1 MTAGRSGRFGP
12 VAWLTGQAILFGAVA
27 GLLGIVAN
35 AMFLEAYG
43 SALLPV
49 TYLVIG
55 VAGVAIS
62 AALRRGAAHFD
73 LVRLAVAVLGGAAIL
88 FSLSWLIAG
97 LPGGVWVSG
106 PLLVLFPILIQ
117 LGFVFIGGQAGRI
130 LDIAG
135 IKASFPRIMTGFP
148 IGAVLGGVAAV
159 PLVDAFGRIEDLL
172 LVTAA
177 VQVAFVALVW
187 ATGRRYAHLL
197 DLPPVAV
204 GGTLDE
210 VARDRDDLSL
220 RGLLGRPF
228 IALLLAYQ
236 VLSALGNQLAEF
248 LVFDRASALY
258 PTAEELGRFVA
269 GYTALMNAIAIAFLF
284 LFAGPLLRRFGL
296 RIGIGANPVVGFGFA
311 LASAA
316 VLFAAGPAAF
326 GLLAIVSAARIADI
340 ALTDGMTRTS
350 INALYQVLPTRQRL
364 VVQATVEGMG
374 VPIAIGVSGVLLLI
388 LNALPA
394 ALAARIAIFAVVCA
408 VWAWVAVR
416 LYRAY
421 APALVAALRTRRLLD
436 ADATLEA
443 SPADVAAVRRL
454 VADPDPRRARLGRE
468 LATAIAP
475 DAPTRSAD
483 LLEPDDTAL
492 PALATAL
499 ADPDT
504 RDSVATAR
512 LLRAMR
518 NPGAARD
525 AILARHVGHR
535 DRALGLLVLERITGA
550 APPAPALAAAL
561 DLVLGDDLAHASR
574 ILEAMAELS
583 GAPSLDGDGMVRG
596 ALRDELELVRRRVG
610 AGVVAR
616 HGRDRLGTPIAQLA
630 QSGGS
635 VALAAEALE
644 VALGREPAGVIVA
657 LLSPG
662 LEPHERWVRIK
673 PPVAGQSAPSARD
686 RLVEMTADRGDHWRS
701 SWLRACAIRALRL
714 SGLAG
719 DVLSSKPRRLGGIV
733 EDHCVAEELDLLA
746 PAQSRVVA

>member
-1 MTAGRSGRFGP
+1 MTAGRSGTFGP
-12 VAWLTGQAILFGAVA
+12 VAWLTGQATLFGAVA
-27 GLLGIVAN
+27 ALLGIVAN
-35 AMFLEAYG
+35 SMFLEAYG
-43 SALLPV
+43 SEWLPV

-62 AALRRGAAHFD
+62 AAIRRGAARFD
-73 LVRLAVAVLGGAAIL
+73 LLRLAVAVLGGSAVL
-88 FSLSWLIAG
+88 FAVSWLVAG

-159 PLVDAFGRIEDLL
+159 PLVDVFGRIEDLL
-172 LVTAA
+172 LITAA

-197 DLPPVAV
+197 DLPPVAP
-204 GGTLDE
+204 GATLDE
-210 VARDRDDLSL
+210 AARDRDDISL
-220 RGLLGRPF
+220 RGLLRRPF

-236 VLSALGNQLAEF
+236 VLSALGNQLADF

-296 RIGIGANPVVGFGFA
+296 RIGIGANPAVGFGFA

-316 VLFAAGPAAF
+316 VLVAAGPASF

-374 VPIAIGVSGVLLLI
+374 VPIAIGASGVLLLV
-388 LNALPA
+388 LAALPE
-394 ALAARIAIFAVVCA
+394 ALAARIGIFAVVCV
-408 VWAWVAVR
+408 VWAFVALR

-421 APALVAALRTRRLLD
+421 GPALVAALRTRRLLD
-436 ADATLEA
+436 PDAALEA
-443 SPADVAAVRRL
+443 TPADVAAVRGL
-454 VADPDPRRARLGRE
+454 VSDPDPRRARLGRE
-468 LATAIAP
+468 LAMSIAP
-475 DAPTRSAD
+475 GAPTRQAD
-483 LLEPDDTAL
+483 LLEPDEAAL
-492 PALATAL
+492 PALAAAL
-499 ADPDT
+499 ADPAG
-504 RDSVATAR
+504 DSIATAR

-525 AILARHVGHR
+525 AILEQHVGHR
-535 DRALGLLVLERITGA
+535 DRALGLLVLERIAGA
-550 APPAPALAAAL
+550 APPTPALAESL
-561 DLVLGDDLAHASR
+561 DLVLHDDLEHAAR
-574 ILEAMAELS
+574 VLEAMVELS
-583 GAPSLDGDGMVRG
+583 DAPSVDADGAVRG
-596 ALRDELELVRRRVG
+596 ALHDELELLQRRV
-610 AGVVAR
+610 AAAVVGR
-616 HGRDRLGTPIAQLA
+616 HGRERLGAAIAQLGRD
-630 QSGGS
+630 GGS
-635 VALAAEALE
+635 VALAAESLE
-644 VALGREPAGVIVA
+644 VALGREHASRIVA
-657 LLSPG
+657 LLSPA
-662 LEPHERWVRIK
+662 LDARDRLLRIEGG
-673 PPVAGQSAPSARD
+673 VAGPSAPSAVEVLLDLAEDRD
-686 RLVEMTADRGDHWRS
+686 GHWRS
-701 SWLRACAIRALRL
+701 AWLRACAIRALRL
-714 SGLAG
+714 GGHAVEVAG
-719 DVLSSKPRRLGGIV
+719 RDARQHDSAASDGVV
-733 EDHCVAEELDLLA
+733 EEELALFA
-746 PAQSRVVA
+746 RAGAAVES

>member
-12 VAWLTGQAILFGAVA
+12 VAWLTGQAVLFGAVA

-43 SALLPV
+43 SALLPL

-62 AALRRGAAHFD
+62 AALRRGATHFD
-73 LVRLAVAVLGGAAIL
+73 LVRLAVAVLGGAALL
-88 FSLSWLIAG
+88 FGLSWLIAG

-130 LDIAG
+130 LDLAG

-177 VQVAFVALVW
+177 VQVAFVTLVW

-197 DLPPVAV
+197 DLAPVAP
-204 GGTLDE
+204 GATLDE
-210 VARDRDDLSL
+210 VARDRDEVSL
-220 RGLLGRPF
+220 RGLLRRPF

-236 VLSALGNQLAEF
+236 VLSALGNQLADF

-311 LASAA
+311 LATA
-316 VLFAAGPAAF
+316 VVLVAAGPAAF
-326 GLLAIVSAARIADI
+326 ALLAIVSAARIADI

-364 VVQATVEGMG
+364 VAQATVEGMG
-374 VPIAIGVSGVLLLI
+374 VPIAIGVSGVVLLV
-388 LNALPA
+388 LNALPE

-408 VWAWVAVR
+408 VWAWVALR

-421 APALVAALRTRRLLD
+421 GPALVAALQTRRLLD
-436 ADATLEA
+436 ADAAVEA
-443 SPADVAAVRRL
+443 NPGDIAAVRRL

-468 LATAIAP
+468 LAMAIAP
-475 DAPTRSAD
+475 EAPTRQVD
-483 LLEPDDTAL
+483 LLEPDDAAL
-492 PALATAL
+492 PALAAAL
-499 ADPDT
+499 ADPDAG
-504 RDSVATAR
+504 DSVATAR

-518 NPGAARD
+518 NFGAARD
-525 AILARHVGHR
+525 SILAKHVGHR
-535 DRALGLLVLERITGA
+535 DRALGLLVLERLAGA
-550 APPAPALAAAL
+550 APPAPPLAAAL
-561 DLVLGDDLAHASR
+561 DLVLGEDLEHASR
-574 ILEAMAELS
+574 ILEAMAALS
-583 GAPSLDGDGMVRG
+583 DTPSLDADGVVRG
-596 ALRDELELVRRRVG
+596 ALRDELELARRRVG
-610 AGVVAR
+610 AAVVAR
-616 HGRDRLGTPIAQLA
+616 HGRERLGTPIAQLTKRR
-630 QSGGS
+630 GS
-635 VALAAEALE
+635 AALAAEALE
-644 VALGREPAGVIVA
+644 VALGREAAGPIVA
-657 LLSPG
+657 LLSPAPG
-662 LEPHERWVRIK
+662 VQERLIRIK
-673 PPVAGQSAPSARD
+673 APHVGQPGPSASQ
-686 RLVEMTADRGDHWRS
+686 LLLEMVADPEDHWRS
-701 SWLRACAIRALRL
+701 IWLLACAVRALRMA
-714 SGLAG
+714 GLAA
-719 DVLSSKPRRLGGIV
+719 DDLRSAVHRHRATADDPA
-733 EDHCVAEELDLLA
+733 VAEELALLSGSGA
-746 PAQSRVVA
+746 